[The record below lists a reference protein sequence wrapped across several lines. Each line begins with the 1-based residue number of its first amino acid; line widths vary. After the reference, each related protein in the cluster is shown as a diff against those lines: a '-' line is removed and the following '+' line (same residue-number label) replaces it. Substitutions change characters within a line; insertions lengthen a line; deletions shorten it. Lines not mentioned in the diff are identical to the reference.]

1 MLSIWGST
9 FPKPTLDLN
18 FIGASSLDSR
28 VTFTRASTA
37 TYFDSAGTL
46 QTAAINAPRFD
57 YNPSTL
63 AARGLLI
70 EEQRTNL
77 LTYSEQFDNAAWTKS
92 NASITADAATSP
104 AGTATADKLVEDTAT
119 SSHFVRQNATGVV
132 GTSYTSTVFVKAAE
146 RTAGVLVHFDGAV
159 FCGVSINLST
169 GVLSSPPVDLG
180 VTDALATATVQNC
193 GNGWYRVSVTRTQ
206 AVTTTIQT
214 RIVTQNGANGL
225 YTGNGTS
232 GLYVWGAQLEAGAFP
247 TSYIPTVAAT
257 VTRSAD
263 IASMTGTNF
272 SSWYNAVAGTL
283 FAQAQLAAG
292 ISATTPAAF
301 ISVDDNT
308 SNNRIQLRRQSPGT
322 IGDLR
327 FVSSGGNFTGTA
339 TSGTLLGSNK
349 QIYAATAS
357 DQAGAV
363 NGVLMTGITPVT
375 PMPTVTQMQIGQG
388 PNSAVLNGYIQRITY
403 YPTRLPNAT
412 LQALTA

>member
-104 AGTATADKLVEDTAT
+104 AGTATADKLIEDTAT

-232 GLYVWGAQLEAGAFP
+232 GLYVWGAQLEAGAFQ

-272 SSWYNAVAGTL
+272 SSWYNQT
-283 FAQAQLAAG
+283 Q
-292 ISATTPAAF
+292 
-301 ISVDDNT
+301 
-308 SNNRIQLRRQSPGT
+308 GT
-322 IGDLR
+322 IFGAVDASFSTTNYPTICNAYTDSSNYIMLNSRGGASPNGR
-327 FVSSGGNFTGTA
+327 FEVNNGGASQAALNNGSVASSTA
-339 TSGTLLGSNK
+339 YKLVGA
-349 QIYAATAS
+349 YAANDFALSTNNTTAS
-357 DQAGAV
+357 TDASGS
-363 NGVLMTGITPVT
+363 I
-375 PMPTVTQMQIGQG
+375 PTVTTLSIGSDRSTTG
-388 PNSAVLNGYIQRITY
+388 WLNGHIQRISY

>member
-37 TYFDSAGTL
+37 TYFDSAGTM

-57 YNPSTL
+57 YSPSTL

-119 SSHFVRQNATGVV
+119 SSHFVRQNATGVI

-146 RTAGVLVHFDGAV
+146 RTAAVVVHFDGAA

-169 GVLSSPPVDLG
+169 GVLSSPPLDLG

-206 AVTTTIQT
+206 VTGTTLQT
-214 RIVTQNGANGL
+214 RIVTQSGANGS

-232 GLYVWGAQLEAGAFP
+232 GLYIWGAQLEAGAFP
-247 TSYIPTVAAT
+247 TSYIPTGAAT
-257 VTRSAD
+257 VTRNAD
-263 IASMTGTNF
+263 VASMTGTNF
-272 SSWYNAVAGTL
+272 SSWYNAVEGTVYTQGQT
-283 FAQAQLAAG
+283 FADN
-292 ISATTPAAF
+292 SASRTFVHIDDTT
-301 ISVDDNT
+301 T
-308 SNNRIQLRRQSPGT
+308 NNRIMLNRNTSRVCAFTVSVSGVNQADITNGPT
-322 IGDLR
+322 ISDGSTGFFAAVYKLND
-327 FVSSGGNFTGTA
+327 FAVSSAATA
-339 TSGTLLGSNK
+339 PATDTSGT
-349 QIYAATAS
+349 
-357 DQAGAV
+357 V
-363 NGVLMTGITPVT
+363 
-375 PMPTVTQMQIGQG
+375 PTVSQMLIGSRPSG
-388 PNSAVLNGYIQRITY
+388 TNNINGYLRRISY